1 MHVIQ
6 SGDVK
11 RNIHCQVKVYSRD
24 TVKMI
29 IIGGVLFE
37 CELVGNFPL

>member
-1 MHVIQ
+1 MHVNQ

-11 RNIHCQVKVYSRD
+11 RSICCQAKVHNRD
-24 TVKMI
+24 TLKMI

>member
-1 MHVIQ
+1 MHVNQ

-11 RNIHCQVKVYSRD
+11 RSICCQVKVHSTD
-24 TVKMI
+24 TLKMI
-29 IIGGVLFE
+29 IIGGTLFE